1 MKAKLTQVKEKLTQ
15 VKANNKIFCIICFVS
30 VSILIWSLS
39 RNKFVEKFENKEKI
53 SVIILNY
60 NRPHNLEKN
69 LPFLNE
75 IDIIDEIIVSHGNPK
90 YYKEFKYSKVKNI
103 KDYENNDIYG
113 GARRFLNIKYVK
125 NNIILFMDD
134 DMYIDNENVYKLYNK
149 LIENYNKNT
158 IYGPFKRNCT
168 KNGYKTNSV
177 NNNSILP
184 GLSLIKTIVIKEYLN
199 NKLGW
204 KKYENWLKE
213 HKGNCED
220 LSLNIFIREYYKENP
235 VYVNIKY
242 KDLDMS
248 NGYSSDSGHYKLRD
262 KFCKLYN

>member
-1 MKAKLTQVKEKLTQ
+1 MKILLNKIK
-15 VKANNKIFCIICFVS
+15 NNKFFCIICLVS
-30 VSILIWSLS
+30 ILILIWSLS
-39 RNKFVEKFENKEKI
+39 RNNLVEKYEDNIKI

-69 LPFLNE
+69 LPILNE
-75 IDIIDEIIVSHGNPK
+75 IDIIDEIIVSHGSEK

-103 KDYENNDIYG
+103 KDYEDNDIYG

-125 NNIILFMDD
+125 NNIVLFMDD

-149 LIENYNKNT
+149 LIQNYNKNT
-158 IYGPFKRNCT
+158 IYGATKRLCT
-168 KNGYKTNSV
+168 KNGYKTNST
-177 NNNSILP
+177 NYNTILTQILITKKSI
-184 GLSLIKTIVIKEYLN
+184 IKEYLN
-199 NKLGW
+199 NKIGW
-204 KKYENWLKE
+204 NKYKNWLKE

-248 NGYSSDSGHYKLRD
+248 NGYSSENSHYKLRN

>member
-1 MKAKLTQVKEKLTQ
+1 M
-15 VKANNKIFCIICFVS
+15 NNIKIFCVICLVS
-30 VSILIWSLS
+30 VLILIWSLS
-39 RNKFVEKFENKEKI
+39 RNNFIEKFKNNDKI

-69 LPFLNE
+69 LPILNE
-75 IDIIDEIIVSHGNPK
+75 IDIIDEIIVSHGSEK

-103 KDYENNDIYG
+103 KDYENNHIYG
-113 GARRFLNIKYVK
+113 GARRFLNIKYVN

-158 IYGPFKRNCT
+158 IYGPFKRSCT
-168 KNGYKTNSV
+168 KNGYNTNTL
-177 NNNSILP
+177 NNNVILS
-184 GLSLIKTIVIKEYLN
+184 GLSLIKKSVINEYLN
-199 NKLGW
+199 NKIGW
-204 KKYENWLKE
+204 NKYKNWLKE
-213 HKGNCED
+213 NKGNCED
-220 LSLNIFIREYYKENP
+220 LSLNIFIREYYKEKP